1 MSQFRLAR
9 ISLLLAALGLNA
21 APVFAPAA
29 FAQAKPAADA
39 PKPETVRA
47 EMYKLLDPVKVK
59 ELMTAKKYAEV
70 QANIAA
76 AEAFPSP
83 TPYETYVI
91 NRMKL
96 ALGSSTNNDK
106 MTMDALEAVIASGRL
121 EKTEQ
126 ADFTQALGNYY
137 YNAKD
142 YAKAAEWFKRYQK
155 ESATPEKVRGNLI
168 RAQYLNNEFAPA
180 KAELEKVVAEAEA
193 AGKKPELEDLRLL
206 ASANAKLK
214 DMDAYGRVME
224 KLVQYH
230 PSDDFWTD
238 MVRRTTNKPGFE
250 NRLQLAVYRLEAA
263 ALKEMAPEEYVE
275 MAELALLE
283 GYFTEAKKAMDAGF
297 AKDVLKKSNAK
308 HKQLLDKATRGAA
321 DDAKT
326 IASGEAGALKAKTGL
341 PMVKLGYAYVTMDQF
356 DKGIDLM
363 EKGIAKGGLK
373 NPQDAKLLLGVAY
386 AKAGRKD
393 DAMKTFQSVKGSGG
407 IEDLAKY
414 WTMYLN
420 APSPSAAGLAA
431 APSASSAGSDT
442 APAAT
447 ADAAPAAAAPAKP
460 AKKK

>member
-9 ISLLLAALGLNA
+9 ISLLLAAIGLNA

-59 ELMTAKKYAEV
+59 ELMTAKKYEEV
-70 QANIAA
+70 QANITA
-76 AEAFPSP
+76 AEAFPNP

-96 ALGSSTNNDK
+96 ALGSTTSNDK
-106 MTMDALEAVIASGRL
+106 MAMAALEAVINSGRL
-121 EKTEQ
+121 DKVEQTE
-126 ADFTQALGNYY
+126 FTQALGNYY

-142 YAKAAEWFKRYQK
+142 YAKAGEWFKRYQK
-155 ESATPEKVRGNLI
+155 ESPTPEKVRGNLI

-180 KAELEKVVAEAEA
+180 KAELEKVIAETEA

-214 DMDAYGRVME
+214 DMDAYGQVME

-238 MVRRTTNKPGFE
+238 MVRRTTNKKGFD
-250 NRLQLAVYRLEAA
+250 NRLQLAVYRLESA

-283 GYFTEAKKAMDAGF
+283 GFFTEAKKAMDAGY
-297 AKDVLKKSNAK
+297 AKGVLGKGSNAAK

-326 IASGEAGALKAKTGL
+326 IGAGEAGARSAKTGL

-356 DKGIDLM
+356 DKGIELM

-373 NPQDAKLLLGVAY
+373 NAEDARLLLGVAY

-393 DAMKTFQSVKGSGG
+393 DAMKTFKSVKGTGG

-431 APSASSAGSDT
+431 APSAPSAGSE
-442 APAAT
+442 
-447 ADAAPAAAAPAKP
+447 AAPAAAAAPAPAPAKP